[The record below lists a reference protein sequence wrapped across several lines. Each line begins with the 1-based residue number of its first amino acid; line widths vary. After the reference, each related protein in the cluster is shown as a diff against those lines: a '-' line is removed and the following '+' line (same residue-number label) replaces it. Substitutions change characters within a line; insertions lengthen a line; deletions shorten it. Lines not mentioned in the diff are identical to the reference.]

1 MRLLKNH
8 FLLSLILLLGLLC
21 GVTNTAAAQ
30 DTAEIGFFE
39 DIEVQ
44 PDQAF
49 EVPVIVRDVVE
60 LYAVDIEIRFDPA
73 VLQVQDAAPN
83 QTGIQVGLGTFLDA
97 GLILYNQVDN
107 DEGLIR
113 FAMTQVNP
121 SEPKSG
127 EGIVLVLYFAA
138 QAEGDSALEVSFTE
152 ASTNGGEA
160 IALDGVDGIVT
171 VSAGAAQKEAT
182 QIPVQDIEQ
191 VTIIPTMAPTA
202 TPTITPTFEPTPTL
216 EMSAEDEELGEI
228 VEDST
233 GDVPDTAQ
241 ESQAEEAQ
249 ETEGEEAGTSILD
262 YWWVVLIVVLAAGGA
277 GAYLMLN
284 KKKS

>member
-21 GVTNTAAAQ
+21 GLTNTAAAQ

-49 EVPVIVRDVVE
+49 EVPVIVRDVTD
-60 LYAVDIEIRFDPA
+60 LFAVDIEIRFDPA
-73 VLQVQDAAPN
+73 VLQARDASPN
-83 QTGIQVGLGTFLDA
+83 QTGIQVGLATFLDP
-97 GLILYNQVDN
+97 GLVYINQVDN
-107 DEGLIR
+107 NAGLIR
-113 FAMTQVNP
+113 FVMTQVNP

-127 EGIVLVLYFAA
+127 DGIVLVLYFTA
-138 QAEGDSALEVSFTE
+138 QAEGDSALEVSFAE

-160 IALDGVDGIVT
+160 IALDGVDGTVT
-171 VSAGAAQKEAT
+171 VSASAAQKEAT

-191 VTIIPTMAPTA
+191 VTIIPTQAPTA
-202 TPTITPTFEPTPTL
+202 TPTITPTFDPTPTVSIS
-216 EMSAEDEELGEI
+216 EGEEGTEAPGEQAE
-228 VEDST
+228 
-233 GDVPDTAQ
+233 GDVADETQ
-241 ESQAEEAQ
+241 DSQAEETQ
-249 ETEGEEAGTSILD
+249 DEDNVEKSAGILD

-277 GAYLMLN
+277 GAYLVLS